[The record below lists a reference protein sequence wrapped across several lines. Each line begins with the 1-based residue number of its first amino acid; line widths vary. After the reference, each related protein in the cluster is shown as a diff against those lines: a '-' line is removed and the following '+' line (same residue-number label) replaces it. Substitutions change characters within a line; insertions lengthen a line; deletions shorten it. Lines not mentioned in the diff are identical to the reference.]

1 MISAGLAENRPPHRV
16 WPDDGAAAGGLESGM
31 GGSGKGVLIGALAL
45 AVLAG
50 GTVGTLYA
58 MRAGP
63 FKGEVSAE
71 AEPAARSELARF
83 ATGPLARLETPAVLE
98 TAPDYVFKDRQGT
111 EVRFTDFRG
120 KVVVVNLW
128 AMWCAPCRTEM
139 PTIAALASAY
149 PDGDLVVLPINVDT
163 GDDAVAD
170 ARSFIDVHEPLPFY
184 SDTRFQ
190 LPFEFPGRGKMPQTI
205 LLDREGRIRAAFSG
219 EADWN
224 SSEARALID
233 AILAES

>member
-1 MISAGLAENRPPHRV
+1 
-16 WPDDGAAAGGLESGM
+16 M

-45 AVLAG
+45 AVIAG
-50 GTVGTLYA
+50 GVVGTLYA

-63 FKGEVSAE
+63 FKGAASAPV
-71 AEPAARSELARF
+71 EPAAKSELARF
-83 ATGPLARLETPAVLE
+83 ATGPLARLETPAALE
-98 TAPDYVFKDRQGT
+98 PAPDHVFRDRDGA
-111 EVRFTDFRG
+111 EVRFADFRG
-120 KVVVVNLW
+120 KVVLVNLW

-163 GDDAVAD
+163 GQDAVAD

-205 LLDREGRIRAAFSG
+205 LLDREGRVRAAFSG

-224 SSEARALID
+224 SAQARALID
-233 AILAES
+233 AILAEP